1 MELYLKLIDVIVPV
15 FFVIGIGY
23 YLGKKNPDI
32 NTDFITTFAGNVGT
46 PAMIFYTITTTGVT
60 LSVFTE
66 YFIYALII
74 IGGFS
79 LVGILFLLLLK
90 KDFISELPPLILP
103 NTGNMGIPICLFAYG
118 TAGLGVAS
126 AIASVIILL
135 HFTLGVLLAK
145 KSFSLEILIKNMPI
159 YAIIVSVIFLY
170 FEWDVPGYLEN
181 TTFLLT
187 YATIFLVLM
196 SLGIALSRL
205 KVVSWTHASILGAVR
220 VILGPL
226 IGFGL
231 IKYLNLDGFA
241 AGVLLIQSCM
251 PSAVLT
257 YLVGSMYSEKKV
269 VDSVASVIVTS
280 TIMSFITCLLY
291 TSPSPRDGLLSR
303 MPSSA

>member
-1 MELYLKLIDVIVPV
+1 MELYLKLIDVIAPV

-23 YLGKKNPDI
+23 YLGKKNPEI

-79 LVGILFLLLLK
+79 LAGIIFLLLLK

-145 KSFSLEILIKNMPI
+145 KSFSFEILIKNMPI
-159 YAIIVSVIFLY
+159 YGIIISVIFLY

-220 VILGPL
+220 VIIGPI

-231 IKYLNLDGFA
+231 IKFLNLNGFS

-280 TIMSFITCLLY
+280 TIMSFVTIPIVVFY
-291 TSPSPRDGLLSR
+291 SIKYFQ
-303 MPSSA
+303 

>member
-1 MELYLKLIDVIVPV
+1 MELYLKLIDVIAPV
-15 FFVIGIGY
+15 FFVIGVGY
-23 YLGKKNPDI
+23 YLGRKNPEI
-32 NTDFITTFAGNVGT
+32 NTDFITTFAGNIGT

-60 LSVFTE
+60 LSVFIE

-79 LVGILFLLLLK
+79 LVGIIFLLLLK

-145 KSFSLEILIKNMPI
+145 KSFSFEILIKNMPI
-159 YAIIVSVIFLY
+159 YGIFVSVIFLY
-170 FEWDVPGYLEN
+170 FEWEVPGYLEN

-220 VILGPL
+220 VIIGPI
-226 IGFGL
+226 IGFCL
-231 IKYLNLDGFA
+231 IKFFNLNGFA

-251 PSAVLT
+251 PSAILT

-280 TIMSFITCLLY
+280 TIMSFVTIPIVVY
-291 TSPSPRDGLLSR
+291 YSIKYFQ
-303 MPSSA
+303 

>member
-60 LSVFTE
+60 LSIFTE
-66 YFIYALII
+66 YFIYALVI

-126 AIASVIILL
+126 AIASVVILL

-159 YAIIVSVIFLY
+159 YGIIVSVIFLY

-205 KVVSWTHASILGAVR
+205 TVVSWTHASILGAVR
-220 VILGPL
+220 VIIGPL

-231 IKYLNLDGFA
+231 IKFLNLEGFA

-257 YLVGSMYSEKKV
+257 YLVGSMYSEQKV

-280 TIMSFITCLLY
+280 TIMSFITIPIVVYYSLKY
-291 TSPSPRDGLLSR
+291 FQ
-303 MPSSA
+303 

>member
-23 YLGKKNPDI
+23 YLGKKNPEI

-66 YFIYALII
+66 YFIYALVI

-79 LVGILFLLLLK
+79 LVGIVFLLLLK

-118 TAGLGVAS
+118 KAGLGVAS
-126 AIASVIILL
+126 AIASVVILL

-159 YAIIVSVIFLY
+159 YGIIVSVIFLY

-205 KVVSWTHASILGAVR
+205 KVVSWAHASILGAVR
-220 VILGPL
+220 VIVGPL

-231 IKYLNLDGFA
+231 IKFLNLNGFA

-280 TIMSFITCLLY
+280 TIMSFLTIPVVVFYSLKY
-291 TSPSPRDGLLSR
+291 FQ
-303 MPSSA
+303 

>member
-1 MELYLKLIDVIVPV
+1 MELYLKLIDVLFPV

-23 YLGKKNPDI
+23 YLGKKNPNI

-126 AIASVIILL
+126 AIASVVILL

-159 YAIIVSVIFLY
+159 YGIIVSVIFLY

-220 VILGPL
+220 VIIGPI

-231 IKYLNLDGFA
+231 IKFLNLNGFA

-280 TIMSFITCLLY
+280 TIMSFITIPIVVY
-291 TSPSPRDGLLSR
+291 YSIKYFQ
-303 MPSSA
+303 

>member
-23 YLGKKNPDI
+23 YLGKKNPEI

-79 LVGILFLLLLK
+79 LVGIIFLLLLK

-145 KSFSLEILIKNMPI
+145 KSFSFEILIKNMPI
-159 YAIIVSVIFLY
+159 YGIIVSVIFLY

-220 VILGPL
+220 VIIGPL

-231 IKYLNLDGFA
+231 IKFLNLNGFA

-257 YLVGSMYSEKKV
+257 YLVGSMYSERKV

-280 TIMSFITCLLY
+280 TVMSFITIPIVVFISLKY
-291 TSPSPRDGLLSR
+291 FQ
-303 MPSSA
+303 

>member
-1 MELYLKLIDVIVPV
+1 MELYLKLIDVLFPV

-23 YLGKKNPDI
+23 YLGKKDPNFD
-32 NTDFITTFAGNVGT
+32 TKFITNFAGNIGT
-46 PAMIFYTITTTGVT
+46 PSMIFYTITTTGIT
-60 LSVFTE
+60 LDIFIE
-66 YFIYALII
+66 YFIYALVI

-79 LVGILFLLLLK
+79 LVGLLFLFILK
-90 KDFISELPPLILP
+90 KDVISELPPLILP

-145 KSFSLEILIKNMPI
+145 KSFSLEILIKNGPI
-159 YAIIVSVIFLY
+159 YAILASIGFLY
-170 FEWDVPGYLEN
+170 FKWDVPGYIEN

-187 YATIFLVLM
+187 YTTIFLVLM

-220 VILGPL
+220 VIIGPI

-231 IKYLNLDGFA
+231 IKFLNLNGFF
-241 AGVLLIQSCM
+241 AGVLLIQSAM

-257 YLVGSMYSEKKV
+257 YLVGSMYSERKV
-269 VDSVASVIVTS
+269 VDNIASVIVSS
-280 TIMSFITCLLY
+280 TLMSFITVPIVVFYSLKFFQ
-291 TSPSPRDGLLSR
+291 
-303 MPSSA
+303 

>member
-23 YLGKKNPDI
+23 YLGKKNPEI

-66 YFIYALII
+66 YFIYALVI

-79 LVGILFLLLLK
+79 LVGVLFLLLLK

-126 AIASVIILL
+126 AIASVVILL

-145 KSFSLEILIKNMPI
+145 KSFSIEILIKNMPI
-159 YAIIVSVIFLY
+159 YGIIVSVIFLY

-220 VILGPL
+220 VIIGPL

-231 IKYLNLDGFA
+231 IKIFNLDGFA

-269 VDSVASVIVTS
+269 VDSVASVIVAS
-280 TIMSFITCLLY
+280 TVMSFITIPIVVFYSLKY
-291 TSPSPRDGLLSR
+291 FQ
-303 MPSSA
+303 

>member
-1 MELYLKLIDVIVPV
+1 MDLYIKLFDVLFPV
-15 FFVIGIGY
+15 FFVIGVGY
-23 YLGKKNPDI
+23 YLGIKDPKFDTKFMTN
-32 NTDFITTFAGNVGT
+32 FAGNIGT

-60 LSVFTE
+60 LNVFIE

-79 LVGILFLLLLK
+79 VIGLVILSILK
-90 KDFISELPPLILP
+90 KDIISELPPLILP

-135 HFTLGVLLAK
+135 HFTVGVLLAK
-145 KSFSLEILIKNMPI
+145 KSFSLKILIKNVPI
-159 YAIIVSVIFLY
+159 YGIIVAVIFLY
-170 FEWDVPGYLEN
+170 FDWDVPGFLEN

-187 YATIFLVLM
+187 YTTIFLVLM
-196 SLGIALSRL
+196 SLGIALSRF
-205 KVVSWTHASILGAVR
+205 KVVSWTKASILGAVR
-220 VILGPL
+220 VIIGPI

-231 IKYLNLDGFA
+231 IKYLGLEGFS
-241 AGVLLIQSCM
+241 AGVLLIQSAM

-269 VDSVASVIVTS
+269 VDSVASVILTS
-280 TIMSFITCLLY
+280 TLMSLITVPVVVFYSLKY
-291 TSPSPRDGLLSR
+291 F
-303 MPSSA
+303 

>member
-1 MELYLKLIDVIVPV
+1 MELYLKLIDVLFPV

-23 YLGKKNPDI
+23 YLGKKNPNI

-60 LSVFTE
+60 LNVFTE

-79 LVGILFLLLLK
+79 LVGILFLLILK

-118 TAGLGVAS
+118 VAGLGVAS
-126 AIASVIILL
+126 AIASVVILL

-159 YAIIVSVIFLY
+159 YGIIISVIFLY

-220 VILGPL
+220 VIIGPI

-231 IKYLNLDGFA
+231 IKLLNLNGFA

-280 TIMSFITCLLY
+280 TIMSFITIPIVVY
-291 TSPSPRDGLLSR
+291 YSIKYFQ
-303 MPSSA
+303 

>member
-23 YLGKKNPDI
+23 YLGKKNPEI

-66 YFIYALII
+66 YFIYALVI

-79 LVGILFLLLLK
+79 IVGILFLLLLK

-126 AIASVIILL
+126 AIASVVILL

-145 KSFSLEILIKNMPI
+145 KSFSLKILIKNMPI
-159 YAIIVSVIFLY
+159 YGIIVSVIFLY

-205 KVVSWTHASILGAVR
+205 KVVSWTHALILGAVR
-220 VILGPL
+220 VIIGPL
-226 IGFGL
+226 IGFAF
-231 IKYLNLDGFA
+231 IKFLNLDGFA

-257 YLVGSMYSEKKV
+257 YLVGSMHSEKKV
-269 VDSVASVIVTS
+269 VDSVASIIVTS
-280 TIMSFITCLLY
+280 TIMSFVTIPIVVYYSLKY
-291 TSPSPRDGLLSR
+291 FQ
-303 MPSSA
+303 